1 MVTPTLNRLLIY
13 TVEDS
18 ISKLQNIDQE
28 RFVKIQKY
36 NKKKNEYI
44 DSRITPMMTSS
55 REILA
60 KWYDKFIEYSNM
72 GFLSCKQYWKCLCDN
87 LQNVNI
93 PMCMHLSFTAF
104 VQHNQK

>member
-1 MVTPTLNRLLIY
+1 MLRSTLKRLLIY

-44 DSRITPMMTSS
+44 YNANDDIVKR
-55 REILA
+55 
-60 KWYDKFIEYSNM
+60 KFSEM
-72 GFLSCKQYWKCLCDN
+72 
-87 LQNVNI
+87 V
-93 PMCMHLSFTAF
+93 
-104 VQHNQK
+104 

>member
-1 MVTPTLNRLLIY
+1 MVTPTLNRLLID

-44 DSRITPMMTSS
+44 YNANDDIVKR
-55 REILA
+55 
-60 KWYDKFIEYSNM
+60 KFSEM
-72 GFLSCKQYWKCLCDN
+72 
-87 LQNVNI
+87 V
-93 PMCMHLSFTAF
+93 
-104 VQHNQK
+104 